1 MSEIR
6 NPFDP
11 SEGSYDNP
19 FDLGSDAFAGNPFE
33 EDLTP
38 SAASAPEPDTHYE
51 APQAPAPH
59 PAPEL
64 PLEQT
69 PRPAPATNT
78 APPAPRPDPRPA
90 PQTPPAAPPAQPAMP
105 AAAPQSVTQQPASPA
120 PIPAAQQPIL
130 SAQQQTVPQPT
141 SPAPQHTAQQ
151 PAQHPTPPTPA
162 PQNLQSNTQTP
173 PALTPA
179 LPADDPNPL
188 LAEMT
193 RREQTSIF
201 AKPPVFEYGSATE
214 EIADPAQTF
223 DQLRAAKADD
233 FPELEDERR
242 VSWSVV
248 YGKITKTINSAEAK
262 SKKIGEV
269 KATIEASKEFISSL
283 KTAKDK
289 SPRCVVKPRVTAQS
303 KGDLPAY
310 KGIFGSL
317 DDALRSDKVI
327 SLMPSS
333 DGRMYEMRRT
343 ELGTFTAPASCRGIQ
358 EVKAG
363 FIPALPLVPRELTLE
378 IIGFFRSLVNSGNS
392 LEAIVNIL
400 WDKEREAFCT
410 FVPPQT
416 VSRGSAAAELP
427 KLHSRYLH
435 YIDVHS
441 HNTMPARF
449 SAVDDA
455 DEKAT
460 RVYAVFGRLD
470 RFLPEISVRISSGGS
485 FSELDPLTVF
495 EPLGKAYPES
505 WNARVMTGGSE
516 I

>member
-1 MSEIR
+1 M
-6 NPFDP
+6 P
-11 SEGSYDNP
+11 
-19 FDLGSDAFAGNPFE
+19 
-33 EDLTP
+33 
-38 SAASAPEPDTHYE
+38 AASAPHS
-51 APQAPAPH
+51 A
-59 PAPEL
+59 
-64 PLEQT
+64 
-69 PRPAPATNT
+69 
-78 APPAPRPDPRPA
+78 
-90 PQTPPAAPPAQPAMP
+90 
-105 AAAPQSVTQQPASPA
+105 
-120 PIPAAQQPIL
+120 
-130 SAQQQTVPQPT
+130 AQQQTVPQPT
-141 SPAPQHTAQQ
+141 SPAPQQ
-151 PAQHPTPPTPA
+151 PAQHPTPLAAQQPATPI
-162 PQNLQSNTQTP
+162 PQIPQPAAQTP
-173 PALTPA
+173 PAPV
-179 LPADDPNPL
+179 PADAPNPL

-193 RREQTSIF
+193 RQEQTSIF

-214 EIADPAQTF
+214 EITNPAQTF

-242 VSWSVV
+242 VSWGVV
-248 YGKITKTINSAEAK
+248 YGKITKAINSAEAK

-269 KATIEASKEFISSL
+269 KASIEASKEFIASL

-333 DGRMYEMRRT
+333 DGRFYEMRRT
-343 ELGTFTAPASCRGIQ
+343 ELGTFIAPAPCRGIQ

-363 FIPALPLVPRELTLE
+363 FIPALPPVPRELTLE
-378 IIGFFRSLVNSGNS
+378 IIGFFRSLVNGGNS

-416 VSRGSAAAELP
+416 VSHGSAAAELP

-470 RFLPEISVRISSGGS
+470 RFIPEISVRISSGGS

-495 EPLGKAYPES
+495 EPIGKAYPES

-516 I
+516 T